1 MKLVVIGGY
10 GAFGRRLIERIA
22 SNDTL
27 NITVA
32 GRDIDKAKQLAA
44 EISEMPDTKAHI
56 EARCIDATDCTS
68 DKLREV
74 GASVVVN
81 ASGPFQAQNYHL
93 ARSAIA
99 AGCHYIDLADA
110 REFVVGITTLD
121 KEARAADAVVLSG
134 ASTVPGLSS
143 AVVQQ
148 YRPKFER
155 LKSVEIFIS
164 PGNKYDPGIATT
176 KSILGYVGHAI
187 KVRRN
192 GKSDFVYGW
201 QGIARHLVPGIGK
214 RWAGHVDVPDHDLFP
229 DAYPDLKTV
238 TIKAGLEVGFYHI
251 GLWTLS
257 WLVRAGLVRSLATL
271 ATPLVNVKH
280 ALSWLGTDTG
290 GMAVTMRG
298 EDETG
303 ALRVIEWSLAA
314 KSGDGPT
321 IPTLAAQIL
330 INRLAAGEHIQP
342 GARPC
347 FEVVSLEDFE
357 DAIKGLDIR
366 FNVV

>member
-1 MKLVVIGGY
+1 MKVVVVGGY

-27 NITVA
+27 NITIA
-32 GRDIDKAKQLAA
+32 GRNIDKAKQLAA

-56 EARCIDATDCTS
+56 EARRIDATDCTS
-68 DKLREV
+68 DKLDEI

-81 ASGPFQAQNYHL
+81 ASGPFQAQNYNL

-110 REFVVGITTLD
+110 RDFVTGITALD
-121 KEARAADAVVLSG
+121 KEARAADVVVISG

-148 YRPKFER
+148 HRPKFAR
-155 LKSVEIFIS
+155 LKSIEIFIS
-164 PGNKYDPGIATT
+164 PGNKFDPGIATT
-176 KSILGYVGHAI
+176 KSIFGYVGHAI

-192 GKSDFVYGW
+192 GKSDIVYGW
-201 QGIARHLVPGIGK
+201 QGIARHNIPGLGK
-214 RWAGHVDVPDHDLFP
+214 RWAGYVDVPDLDLFP
-229 DAYPDLKTV
+229 DAYPDLETV
-238 TIKAGLEVGFYHI
+238 AMRAGLEVGVYHL

-257 WLVRAGLVRSLATL
+257 WLARAGFVKSLAAL
-271 ATPLVNVKH
+271 AAPLVKVKH

-303 ALRVIEWSLAA
+303 TPLLVEWSLAA
-314 KSGDGPT
+314 KCGDGPT

-330 INRLAAGEHIQP
+330 INRLAAGERLQP
-342 GARPC
+342 GARAC

-357 DAIKGLDIR
+357 VAVKGLDIT
-366 FNVV
+366 FDID